1 MNKKTIL
8 KMILLI
14 ITIALIT
21 CISTSVLAADDDDAL
36 DLSGSITDKED
47 KTDEDTTTENENT
60 TTDKETSTE
69 NKDTTT
75 NKETTTENK
84 DTTTNKETTV
94 DKNIPQT
101 GLEDTMP
108 IAILFVVCGA
118 RGVYTFI
125 KLSQYSNI

>member
-47 KTDEDTTTENENT
+47 EADE
-60 TTDKETSTE
+60 TDK
-69 NKDTTT
+69 D
-75 NKETTTENK
+75 TTTENK
-84 DTTTNKETTV
+84 DTVVDKETTTDKETAGNKDTTV
-94 DKNIPQT
+94 DKNMPQT
-101 GLEDTMP
+101 GLEDSMP
-108 IAILFVVCGA
+108 IAMLFVVCGVV
-118 RGVYTFI
+118 GVYTFI
-125 KLSQYSNI
+125 KLSEYSNI

>member
-47 KTDEDTTTENENT
+47 EADETDKDTTTEN
-60 TTDKETSTE
+60 KE
-69 NKDTTT
+69 TTT
-75 NKETTTENK
+75 NKETSDQK
-84 DTTTNKETTV
+84 
-94 DKNIPQT
+94 IPQT

-108 IAILFVVCGA
+108 IAILFVACGVI
-118 RGVYTFI
+118 GVYTFI

>member
-47 KTDEDTTTENENT
+47 EADE
-60 TTDKETSTE
+60 TDK
-69 NKDTTT
+69 D
-75 NKETTTENK
+75 TTTENK
-84 DTTTNKETTV
+84 DTTTENKDTVVDKETTTDKETAGNKDTTV
-94 DKNIPQT
+94 DKNMPQT
-101 GLEDTMP
+101 GLEDSMP
-108 IAILFVVCGA
+108 IAMLFVVCGVV
-118 RGVYTFI
+118 GVYTFI
-125 KLSQYSNI
+125 KLSEYSNI